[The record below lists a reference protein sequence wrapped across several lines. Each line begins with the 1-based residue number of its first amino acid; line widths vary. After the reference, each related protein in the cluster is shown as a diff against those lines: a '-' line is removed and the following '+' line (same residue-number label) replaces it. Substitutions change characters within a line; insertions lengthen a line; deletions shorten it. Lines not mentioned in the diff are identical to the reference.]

1 MSVKREDNICTITF
15 EDENWKEEA
24 PEVFTV
30 TDGAVPF
37 YTADT
42 WKYNEKNT
50 FRSGEIGNSATS
62 ETTIKVM
69 YEEEGLLNLNCVVFS
84 EQGYDKLHVLIDG
97 VEKVTLSGT
106 VNFKEYEFAMTA
118 GEHRCNFECIY
129 SCGIGRCRKR
139 IEEDAGT

>member
-50 FRSGEIGNSATS
+50 YHFIIVLYSVTITNSG
-62 ETTIKVM
+62 
-69 YEEEGLLNLNCVVFS
+69 Y
-84 EQGYDKLHVLIDG
+84 IDARY
-97 VEKVTLSGT
+97 K
-106 VNFKEYEFAMTA
+106 
-118 GEHRCNFECIY
+118 
-129 SCGIGRCRKR
+129 
-139 IEEDAGT
+139 D

>member
-1 MSVKREDNICTITF
+1 
-15 EDENWKEEA
+15 
-24 PEVFTV
+24 
-30 TDGAVPF
+30 
-37 YTADT
+37 
-42 WKYNEKNT
+42 
-50 FRSGEIGNSATS
+50 
-62 ETTIKVM
+62 M
-69 YEEEGLLNLNCVVFS
+69 YEEEGLLNLNCAVFS

-139 IEEDAGT
+139 IEKCKSCRNMQFYRWN

>member
-42 WKYNEKNT
+42 WKYNKKNT

-69 YEEEGLLNLNCVVFS
+69 YAIRWNR
-84 EQGYDKLHVLIDG
+84 
-97 VEKVTLSGT
+97 T
-106 VNFKEYEFAMTA
+106 
-118 GEHRCNFECIY
+118 
-129 SCGIGRCRKR
+129 CRL
-139 IEEDAGT
+139 

>member
-1 MSVKREDNICTITF
+1 MERNNNGFTLVELVVVISILGVLIAIL
-15 EDENWKEEA
+15 A
-24 PEVFTV
+24 P
-30 TDGAVPF
+30 
-37 YTADT
+37 ADT

-69 YEEEGLLNLNCVVFS
+69 YEEEGLLNLNCAVFS